1 MLPANVVCVQ
11 GQEKMSKS
19 DPNSAIFMED
29 SAAEVKTK
37 IKKAFCPP
45 EQVPLHHQCFAQ
57 SAELGPTLTQYFQ
70 QHLQDPTLHCWE
82 KESHCKA
89 ALHIQQPA
97 LKRINVASHG
107 WMLFM
112 LGWH

>member
-1 MLPANVVCVQ
+1 MHLIRVSQACHWCVQ

-45 EQVPLHHQCFAQ
+45 EQVH
-57 SAELGPTLTQYFQ
+57 SGT
-70 QHLQDPTLHCWE
+70 
-82 KESHCKA
+82 
-89 ALHIQQPA
+89 
-97 LKRINVASHG
+97 N
-107 WMLFM
+107 
-112 LGWH
+112 